1 MTPEMLATLTEQVAE
16 LVQTYSNNY
25 LQFQRATYNETQVRV
40 DFVNRLFKLL
50 GWDVDN
56 ERGLPQHLREVTHE
70 ATVVVEEDGVHR
82 SKKPDYSFKV
92 GTEVLYFLETK
103 KPAVNLTID
112 AAPAFQL
119 RRYGWSGNLKV
130 SVLTNFT
137 DLYIYDCSVRP
148 REGDDIGIAM
158 IAHYHFDEYV
168 ERFEE
173 IYNMLSKEAVLT
185 GQFEHHFGNIQGA
198 LRREPF
204 DQYFLDQIR
213 TWRMMLGEDILRNN
227 PNVDAETLNIFV
239 QRVLNRTIFLRICED
254 RCFENYESLKAIAT
268 YQDLRTMFAAA
279 DQKYDSG
286 LFELLEEDRLT
297 VSDSVIIEIF
307 QSLYYPNN
315 SYEFGVIDPYIIG
328 QIYELFL
335 DETLVIRENG
345 HIETQEKPEVVDSQ
359 GAVNTPKNIT
369 DIIIEETLRPLYEN
383 KTPEE
388 VAQYRIA
395 DICCGSGNFLL
406 SAFEYIV
413 NYHIEYYRNHDRENA
428 ERRGDIY
435 QLAGSTNY
443 ILSYEKKRSIL
454 KNNIFGVDIDPL
466 AVEVSKF
473 SLLLKA
479 LENSSLEEAEA
490 FHQRTN
496 QRILP
501 NLDENIKNGNSLVN
515 MAYARFD
522 RSVYLNVSLMNK
534 LKMFDWNAEFG
545 NRKFD
550 AIIGN
555 PPYIRV
561 QNMVHYSRE
570 EYDFYK
576 SSHSPYVTA
585 QTDTLDKY
593 YLFIEKGLA
602 LLNDGGMLGYIVPH
616 KFMNIKSG
624 AKLRELLSANSNVK
638 KILHF

>member
-40 DFVNRLFKLL
+40 DFVNRFFKLL

-148 REGDDIGIAM
+148 REGDDIGVAM

-185 GQFEHHFGNIQGA
+185 GQFERHFGNIQGA

-213 TWRMMLGEDILRNN
+213 AWRMMLGEDILCNN

-254 RCFENYESLKAIAT
+254 RCFENYESLKAITT
-268 YQDLRTMFAAA
+268 YQDLRTMLAAA

-286 LFELLEEDRLT
+286 LFELLNDIPFMLVCEEAHNYIPKSGGAEYAASKHSIERIAKEGRKYGLSLMVVSQRPSE
-297 VSDSVIIEIF
+297 VSDTIF
-307 QSLYYPNN
+307 SQCNN
-315 SYEFGVIDPYIIG
+315 F
-328 QIYELFL
+328 
-335 DETLVIRENG
+335 
-345 HIETQEKPEVVDSQ
+345 VVLKLTNINDQ
-359 GAVNTPKNIT
+359 NCIKN
-369 DIIIEETLRPLYEN
+369 
-383 KTPEE
+383 
-388 VAQYRIA
+388 
-395 DICCGSGNFLL
+395 LL
-406 SAFEYIV
+406 PD
-413 NYHIEYYRNHDRENA
+413 N
-428 ERRGDIY
+428 
-435 QLAGSTNY
+435 
-443 ILSYEKKRSIL
+443 
-454 KNNIFGVDIDPL
+454 
-466 AVEVSKF
+466 
-473 SLLLKA
+473 
-479 LENSSLEEAEA
+479 NSSLVDV
-490 FHQRTN
+490 
-496 QRILP
+496 LP
-501 NLDENIKNGNSLVN
+501 
-515 MAYARFD
+515 
-522 RSVYLNVSLMNK
+522 
-534 LKMFDWNAEFG
+534 
-545 NRKFD
+545 
-550 AIIGN
+550 
-555 PPYIRV
+555 
-561 QNMVHYSRE
+561 
-570 EYDFYK
+570 
-576 SSHSPYVTA
+576 T
-585 QTDTLDKY
+585 
-593 YLFIEKGLA
+593 
-602 LLNDGGMLGYIVPH
+602 
-616 KFMNIKSG
+616 
-624 AKLRELLSANSNVK
+624 LSAGECLIVGDAAPLPAVIKMDMPNPIPNSSNVNVYDEWNK
-638 KILHF
+638 NWIDIAFETVIKRWWKE

>member
-40 DFVNRLFKLL
+40 DFVNRFFKLL

-148 REGDDIGIAM
+148 REGDDIGVAM

-185 GQFEHHFGNIQGA
+185 GQFERHFGNIQGA

-213 TWRMMLGEDILRNN
+213 AWRMMLGEDILCNN

-254 RCFENYESLKAIAT
+254 RCFENYESLKAITT

-297 VSDSVIIEIF
+297 VSDSVIIEI
-307 QSLYYPNN
+307 
-315 SYEFGVIDPYIIG
+315 
-328 QIYELFL
+328 
-335 DETLVIRENG
+335 
-345 HIETQEKPEVVDSQ
+345 
-359 GAVNTPKNIT
+359 
-369 DIIIEETLRPLYEN
+369 
-383 KTPEE
+383 
-388 VAQYRIA
+388 
-395 DICCGSGNFLL
+395 
-406 SAFEYIV
+406 
-413 NYHIEYYRNHDRENA
+413 
-428 ERRGDIY
+428 
-435 QLAGSTNY
+435 
-443 ILSYEKKRSIL
+443 
-454 KNNIFGVDIDPL
+454 
-466 AVEVSKF
+466 SKF

-522 RSVYLNVSLMNK
+522 RSVYQNVSLMNK

-555 PPYIRV
+555 PPYIC
-561 QNMVHYSRE
+561 E
-570 EYDFYK
+570 EA
-576 SSHSPYVTA
+576 H
-585 QTDTLDKY
+585 
-593 YLFIEKGLA
+593 
-602 LLNDGGMLGYIVPH
+602 NYIP
-616 KFMNIKSG
+616 KSG
-624 AKLRELLSANSNVK
+624 GAEYAASKHSIERIAKEGRKYGLSLMVVSQRPSEVSDTIFSQCNNFVVLKLTNINDQNCIKNLLPDNNSSLVDVLPTLSAGECLIVGDAAPLPAVIKMDMPNPIPNSSNVNVYDEWNK
-638 KILHF
+638 NWIDIAFETVIKRWWKE

>member
-1 MTPEMLATLTEQVAE
+1 MTPEMLATLTEQVTE

-40 DFVNRLFKLL
+40 DFVNRFFKLL

-148 REGDDIGIAM
+148 REGDDIGVAM

-173 IYNMLSKEAVLT
+173 IYNMLSKEAALT
-185 GQFEHHFGNIQGA
+185 GQFERHFGNIQGA

-213 TWRMMLGEDILRNN
+213 AWRMLLGEDILRNN
-227 PNVDAETLNIFV
+227 PNVDGETLNIFV

-254 RCFENYESLKAIAT
+254 RCFENYESLKAITT
-268 YQDLRTMFAAA
+268 YQDLRSMFAAA

-335 DETLVIRENG
+335 DEALAIREDG
-345 HIETQEKPEVVDSQ
+345 HIESQEKPEVVDSQ
-359 GAVNTPKNIT
+359 GTVNTPKNIT
-369 DIIIEETLRPLYEN
+369 DIIIEETFRPLYEN

-388 VAQYRIA
+388 VA
-395 DICCGSGNFLL
+395 
-406 SAFEYIV
+406 
-413 NYHIEYYRNHDRENA
+413 
-428 ERRGDIY
+428 
-435 QLAGSTNY
+435 
-443 ILSYEKKRSIL
+443 
-454 KNNIFGVDIDPL
+454 
-466 AVEVSKF
+466 
-473 SLLLKA
+473 
-479 LENSSLEEAEA
+479 
-490 FHQRTN
+490 
-496 QRILP
+496 
-501 NLDENIKNGNSLVN
+501 
-515 MAYARFD
+515 
-522 RSVYLNVSLMNK
+522 
-534 LKMFDWNAEFG
+534 
-545 NRKFD
+545 
-550 AIIGN
+550 
-555 PPYIRV
+555 
-561 QNMVHYSRE
+561 
-570 EYDFYK
+570 
-576 SSHSPYVTA
+576 
-585 QTDTLDKY
+585 
-593 YLFIEKGLA
+593 
-602 LLNDGGMLGYIVPH
+602 
-616 KFMNIKSG
+616 
-624 AKLRELLSANSNVK
+624 
-638 KILHF
+638 